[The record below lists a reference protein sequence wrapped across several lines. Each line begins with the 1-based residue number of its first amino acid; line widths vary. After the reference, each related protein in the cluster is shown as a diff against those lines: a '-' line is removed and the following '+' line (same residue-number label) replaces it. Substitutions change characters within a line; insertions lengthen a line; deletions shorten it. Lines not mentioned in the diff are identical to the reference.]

1 LLVLDKKGHASM
13 NHSSIVTTFSTSD
26 SSLATLSEVKGSN
39 EALAVD
45 YDKKLVKFHK
55 TGTVVINAVS

>member
-1 LLVLDKKGHASM
+1 M